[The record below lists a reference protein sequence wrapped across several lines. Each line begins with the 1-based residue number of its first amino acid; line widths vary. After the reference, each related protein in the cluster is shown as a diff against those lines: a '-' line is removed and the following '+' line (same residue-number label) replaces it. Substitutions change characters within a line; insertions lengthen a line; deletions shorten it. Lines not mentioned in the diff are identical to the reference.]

1 MFGVS
6 VEFYHVFS
14 KFDPKIKVVWTE
26 AGIHV
31 LREPWHLCCH
41 WDAPSFLVTWIFHH
55 VLKDADMDEMWW
67 TWQYD
72 EIWWNM
78 DEIWWYRIWMFQNF
92 RSEFW
97 MSHSPPRPLSAL
109 QSWRSSS
116 WSRRT
121 HPCWNDQVFSISG
134 LIAEIWNKML
144 STQSQSYCLMFRG
157 FRGTNRMVHFGYRWW
172 FMDVTI
178 VVRFPSNWLMTP
190 DP

>member
-97 MSHSPPRPLSAL
+97 MSHFFPPQGLYQLCNRGAPLPGHAGHTLAGMIRCFQFPGLL
-109 QSWRSSS
+109 QKFETKCCQPSHKATAWCLEDLEEQTE
-116 WSRRT
+116 WL
-121 HPCWNDQVFSISG
+121 ISG
-134 LIAEIWNKML
+134 
-144 STQSQSYCLMFRG
+144 
-157 FRGTNRMVHFGYRWW
+157 
-172 FMDVTI
+172 I
-178 VVRFPSNWLMTP
+178 VDGLWMSP
-190 DP
+190 

>member
-55 VLKDADMDEMWW
+55 VLKDADL
-67 TWQYD
+67 D
-72 EIWWNM
+72 EIWWTWKY

-97 MSHSPPRPLSAL
+97 MSHFSPPKAFISFAIVALLFLVTQDTPLL
-109 QSWRSSS
+109 E
-116 WSRRT
+116 WSG
-121 HPCWNDQVFSISG
+121 VFNFR
-134 LIAEIWNKML
+134 A
-144 STQSQSYCLMFRG
+144 YCRNLKQNVVNPV
-157 FRGTNRMVHFGYRWW
+157 TKLLL
-172 FMDVTI
+172 DV
-178 VVRFPSNWLMTP
+178 
-190 DP
+190 